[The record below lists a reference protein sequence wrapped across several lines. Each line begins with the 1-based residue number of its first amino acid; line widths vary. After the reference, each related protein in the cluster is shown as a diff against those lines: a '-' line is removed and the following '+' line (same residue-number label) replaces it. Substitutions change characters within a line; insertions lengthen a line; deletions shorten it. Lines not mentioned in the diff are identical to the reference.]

1 MPFDFTTP
9 SGLIPKGSAFWG
21 SVVFAKQGGAWGQ
34 GSEEGRDTSTRPPPL
49 KKGNSKGP
57 LNFLGGISRKLIG
70 YNTSTI
76 LIHHSFTGLVGL
88 T

>member
-34 GSEEGRDTSTRPPPL
+34 GSKEGRDTSTRPPPE
-49 KKGNSKGP
+49 KRE
-57 LNFLGGISRKLIG
+57 F
-70 YNTSTI
+70 
-76 LIHHSFTGLVGL
+76 
-88 T
+88 

>member
-34 GSEEGRDTSTRPPPL
+34 GSEEGRDTSIFVFSV
-49 KKGNSKGP
+49 K
-57 LNFLGGISRKLIG
+57 
-70 YNTSTI
+70 
-76 LIHHSFTGLVGL
+76 SFPIN
-88 T
+88 